1 MSCGKEQSHIRLSSV
16 MWDRGVLCYQSDLVW
31 DRAVFCGT
39 AVSHETE
46 KSHVVMSKL
55 MRDSISIIWD
65 RAISCGA
72 DETEL
77 LNYT

>member
-1 MSCGKEQSHIRLSSV
+1 MEE
-16 MWDRGVLCYQSDLVW
+16 SDLVW
-31 DRAVFCGT
+31 DKAVFCGT
-39 AVSHETE
+39 SVSHGTG